1 MPERSWFPRSG
12 PTGFIVQILPNKF
25 FPLTD
30 CRQISSFCHA
40 KKFVLRRSL
49 LPEPADPLRC
59 RNNGSHF
66 LRPASLSG
74 SICIIFVPALEFP
87 VFRDLRQTIQTVIP
101 VCIVPAFFDG
111 EAFCFGCKC
120 GCTAF
125 LRIGSVFLCCH
136 NVFFLYS
143 FFRQIKQMVFAP

>member
-1 MPERSWFPRSG
+1 MA
-12 PTGFIVQILPNKF
+12 QIRVSTSPVTLLKSSFSAEAF
-25 FPLTD
+25 FPNQLICFVVEITD
-30 CRQISSFCHA
+30 HTFSGL
-40 KKFVLRRSL
+40 LRY
-49 LPEPADPLRC
+49 PVP
-59 RNNGSHF
+59 
-66 LRPASLSG
+66 
-74 SICIIFVPALEFP
+74 ICMIFVPALEFP